1 MNCGAPRV
9 PPSGNATI
17 TNTSSAT
24 NSRLA
29 ASANISPRT
38 PPAGTPIGNTPKGPI
53 TPGDLPRHPPH
64 PNAKIPHPRLLKALP
79 AHKTSPTTHSPL
91 WPRRPSKTSHTAHSP
106 YSALPALKNPSHSHS
121 PPSKPAPPTP
131 RSTRP
136 APLHRPAPKRKPS
149 PVRLLPLRKL
159 RNQPPN
165 QRIHHFQLMPQVG
178 SHLLPEGTD
187 AASQYFPMRPSQKRP
202 HPPMTTSTQPR

>member
-1 MNCGAPRV
+1 MNCGAPQA

-53 TPGDLPRHPPH
+53 TPGDIPRHPPH

-121 PPSKPAPPTP
+121 PPSKASPSHPPKPLAPHDPHPSPTP
-131 RSTRP
+131 PPRENPHRRASSRSDNSGISRRT
-136 APLHRPAPKRKPS
+136 S
-149 PVRLLPLRKL
+149 
-159 RNQPPN
+159 
-165 QRIHHFQLMPQVG
+165 
-178 SHLLPEGTD
+178 
-187 AASQYFPMRPSQKRP
+187 ASITFSSCRR
-202 HPPMTTSTQPR
+202 